1 MPIIRYFVFVG
12 CALVALLFSAE
23 RYLPAP
29 VDRTDKA
36 GIDKTIIRIHSA
48 RSLPEK
54 IVFDIRAR
62 RDVPALATAAEPAP
76 EEHEYRMREAL
87 AAVPAASPLKADD
100 EAPSRKRAEQRPRA
114 QRPLKSARRPPDRRL
129 AFDRHDFFVG
139 W

>member
-1 MPIIRYFVFVG
+1 MPIIRYFVFIG

-54 IVFDIRAR
+54 IVFDIR
-62 RDVPALATAAEPAP
+62 DVPALATAAEPAP
-76 EEHEYRMREAL
+76 EEHEDRRREAL
-87 AAVPAASPLKADD
+87 AATPAASPLKTDD
-100 EAPSRKRAEQRPRA
+100 EAPSRKRAEERPRA
-114 QRPLKSARRPPDRRL
+114 QRSLKLARRPPDRRL
-129 AFDRHDFFVG
+129 VFDRHDFFGG

>member
-12 CALVALLFSAE
+12 CVLFALLFSAE

-29 VDRTDKA
+29 VDRTDNA

-62 RDVPALATAAEPAP
+62 VDVPALATAAEPA
-76 EEHEYRMREAL
+76 HEDRRREAL
-87 AAVPAASPLKADD
+87 AAIPAASPLKADD
-100 EAPSRKRAEQRPRA
+100 EAPSRKRSRGREP
-114 QRPLKSARRPPDRRL
+114 SG
-129 AFDRHDFFVG
+129 H
-139 W
+139 